1 MEAVT
6 NIYLYDEEIRFFGPG
21 PYQLLRLVEETGSI
35 RAASEK
41 MELSYVKALNIL
53 KRAEKSLGFS
63 LMEKKI
69 GGKGGG
75 GSQLTPEAYDFLVKY
90 QKYQERCDVANKQIF
105 QEIFGENVLKIG
117 CVLMASGEGKRF
129 GSNKLLADFKGQ
141 PLYERAFNL
150 VDGNIFD
157 KVVVV
162 TRTNEVYQHAK
173 KKRFS
178 AVLHDF
184 QDRNDVIR
192 LGIEQMHDMDACVF
206 CPCDQ
211 PLLSKDSLNQL
222 LHTYRESKDKIIRL
236 VWKNMPGTPILFDK
250 QLFDEL
256 SSLPYKKG
264 GSYLAVKYPNEV
276 RLLQVQKEEELKDI
290 DTKEDL
296 EKLLSM

>member
-1 MEAVT
+1 MKAIT
-6 NIYLYDEEIRFFGPG
+6 NIYLYEEDIRFFGPG

-41 MELSYVKALNIL
+41 MGLSYAKALNIL
-53 KRAEKSLGFS
+53 KRAEKSLGFP

-75 GSQLTPEAYDFLVKY
+75 GSQLTPEAFDFLIKF
-90 QKYQERCDVANKQIF
+90 QKYQEKCDVANKQIF
-105 QEIFGENVLKIG
+105 QEIFDEKSLKIG
-117 CVLMASGEGKRF
+117 CVLMASGAGRRF

-141 PLYERAFNL
+141 SLYEKTFNL
-150 VDGNIFD
+150 VDGNLFD

-162 TRTNEVYQHAK
+162 TRTEEVCQYAK
-173 KKRFS
+173 EKGFL
-178 AVLHDF
+178 AILHDF
-184 QDRNDVIR
+184 QERNNVIR
-192 LGIEQMHDMDACVF
+192 LGIEQMHGMDACVF

-222 LHTYRESKDKIIRL
+222 LYTYRESKDKIIRL
-236 VWKNMPGTPILFDK
+236 AWKNMPGTPILFDK
-250 QLFDEL
+250 QFFDEL
-256 SSLPYKKG
+256 SSLPHKKG

-276 RLLQVQKEEELKDI
+276 RLVQVKNEEELKDI